1 MTQLP
6 TLGDSPTLSR
16 MMGTMMACT
25 EGMEVERAFLAALE
39 RVRRW
44 RLSGSQLELLD
55 GAGTALARFESP
67 AR

>member
-1 MTQLP
+1 
-6 TLGDSPTLSR
+6 
-16 MMGTMMACT
+16 MGTMMAFT
-25 EGMEVERAFLAALE
+25 EGMEIERAFLAALE

-55 GAGTALARFESP
+55 GAGTALARFESR

>member
-1 MTQLP
+1 VTQLP
-6 TLGDSPTLSR
+6 TLGDSLTLSR

-39 RVRRW
+39 RVRR
-44 RLSGSQLELLD
+44 LSGSQLELLD

>member
-1 MTQLP
+1 VTQLP
-6 TLGDSPTLSR
+6 TLGDSLTLSR

-25 EGMEVERAFLAALE
+25 EGMEIERAFLAALE

-55 GAGTALARFESP
+55 GAGTALARFESR